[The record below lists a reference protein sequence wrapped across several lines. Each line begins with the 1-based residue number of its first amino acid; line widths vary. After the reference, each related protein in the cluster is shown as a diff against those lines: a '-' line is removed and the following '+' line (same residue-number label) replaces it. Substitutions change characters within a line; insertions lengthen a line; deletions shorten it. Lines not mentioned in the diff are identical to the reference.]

1 MKPLALWLKEG
12 RIKYRVDVVPGL
24 ENAIAAMQRM
34 YEGGNI
40 GKLLVQV
47 SAEPSTD

>member
-1 MKPLALWLKEG
+1 
-12 RIKYRVDVVPGL
+12 VDIVPGL

-34 YEGGNI
+34 YQGGNI

-47 SAEPSTD
+47 SSEPSAEE